1 MAVFPAV
8 LDASVLFNR
17 PVTDTLLRAVEYGL
31 YRVHWSQLILDETTR
46 NLIKRRKMNDAQAAH
61 LQEELSKAFPEA
73 MVSVPDK
80 LIEQMI
86 NDVGDRH
93 VTAAAVVAQAQVIVT
108 FNLDHFK
115 PQDLAPWNLE
125 AQHPDVFLSHLFD
138 LDSPLFLQI
147 IEEQS
152 EDLTGV
158 SVPELLTKLESHV
171 PNFVSQVRSLAS
183 SQ

>member
-31 YRVHWSQLILDETTR
+31 YRVHWSQLILDETTK
-46 NLIKRRKMNDAQAAH
+46 NLIKRRRMNEAQAVH

-80 LIEQMI
+80 LIEQMT
-86 NDVGDRH
+86 NDLGDRH

-115 PQDLAPWNLE
+115 SKDLEPWNLE

-138 LDSPLFLQI
+138 LAPQLFLQI
-147 IEEQS
+147 IKEQS
-152 EDLTGV
+152 EDLTDL
-158 SVPELLTKLESHV
+158 SVPDLLKKLESHV
-171 PNFVSQVRSLAS
+171 PNFASQIRTLE
-183 SQ
+183 

>member
-1 MAVFPAV
+1 LAVFPAV

-17 PVTDTLLRAVEYGL
+17 PVTDTLLRAAEYGL
-31 YRVHWSQLILDETTR
+31 YRVHWSRLILDETTR

-61 LQEELSKAFPEA
+61 LQEELAKAFPEA
-73 MVSVPDK
+73 MVSVPGK
-80 LIEQMI
+80 LIEQMT
-86 NDVGDRH
+86 NDEDHRH
-93 VTAAAVVAQAQVIVT
+93 VAAAAIAAQAQVIVT

-115 PQDLAPWNLE
+115 QKDLEAWNVE

-138 LDSPLFLQI
+138 LDSLLFLQI

-158 SVPELLTKLESHV
+158 SVPELLKKLEPHV
-171 PNFVSQVRSLAS
+171 PSFVSQIRSLTAR
-183 SQ
+183 